1 MRLTS
6 NVLKEALKWNTERLI
21 ARKGVFLRQ
30 EGIDET
36 LARPASPW
44 LPWKT
49 TPSRERP
56 PWHLE
61 WRTAGR
67 ACGDARCRPS
77 AAPQVRGPQTSGG
90 RGGLVRLGQG
100 RHYMCW

>member
-1 MRLTS
+1 MTR
-6 NVLKEALKWNTERLI
+6 
-21 ARKGVFLRQ
+21 F
-30 EGIDET
+30 
-36 LARPASPW
+36 ASPW

-49 TPSRERP
+49 VPSRERP
-56 PWHLE
+56 PKHLE

-90 RGGLVRLGQG
+90 EEGWALHALAMLNNTSFEGV
-100 RHYMCW
+100 